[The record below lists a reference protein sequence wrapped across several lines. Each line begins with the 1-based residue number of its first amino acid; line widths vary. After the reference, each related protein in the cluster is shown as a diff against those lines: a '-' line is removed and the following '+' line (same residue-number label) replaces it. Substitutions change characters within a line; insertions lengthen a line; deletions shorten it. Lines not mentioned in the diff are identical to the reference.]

1 MKTFVSGTYKRI
13 HPGQEIEYKSFN
25 PTHINR
31 AFVAQDQST
40 IMLLEEA
47 TRLLGELNAYSRL
60 VPDIDFFIQMHV
72 KTEAV
77 SSSRIEGTRTEID
90 EALLPEEEI
99 DPERRDDWREVR
111 NYITAMNWSV
121 EELARLPVSARL
133 IKDTHARLLAGAR
146 GKYKKPGEIRTS
158 QNWIGGSSIRTA
170 YFVPPQHEDI
180 SELLSDW
187 EKFWHNGSL
196 NIPILIKIAIMH
208 YQFETIHPFWM
219 GMVA

>member
-1 MKTFVSGTYKRI
+1 
-13 HPGQEIEYKSFN
+13 
-25 PTHINR
+25 
-31 AFVAQDQST
+31 
-40 IMLLEEA
+40 MLLEEA

-208 YQFETIHPFWM
+208 YQFETIHPFGWEWSHRSIVDHVTAY
-219 GMVA
+219 GT